1 MISGQRSSRPRGI
14 GFCGVLIALW
24 GNLTAPAHAQTTTYR
39 LVLVQPDN
47 AELIPRVEG
56 QTRDL
61 GVTLQVAPSGWS
73 SGSAEQAARV
83 ATERGADFV
92 ARVQR
97 SSQGVLEVRVY
108 AARQRSLRARKVPSH
123 ARSDRLTTSAEL
135 EAAALVLRGELSA
148 LIEAERE
155 AATTAAPGG
164 TPSTGVGGS
173 GGSGA
178 PPTAAGTTGGGVS
191 DGSRSQQLPSS
202 AGATKPA
209 APKLSEP
216 EPAPTQAEDEDEEV
230 DEADEPEERE
240 EPSQPLENYSARTT
254 TWTLRGGARVST
266 PLESKVAVA
275 ALVGGRAQLLPFLE
289 VGLALSTALPI
300 ELGDQN
306 VRIAIWRSSFTAE
319 ALAVF
324 PVGPRLRALIGIDL
338 GAVLYARSTDVV
350 AKGYSAAG
358 STGAWSAT
366 LGAQGELQWLL
377 TRQFGVALG
386 VGLAYL
392 PQKTRFAYTGESPQP
407 DEIAALRSLEPH
419 ATASLFGLF
428 GD

>member
-24 GNLTAPAHAQTTTYR
+24 GNLTAPAHAQTNTYR

-47 AELIPRVEG
+47 SELIPRVEG

-61 GVTLQVAPSGWS
+61 GVTLQIAPSGWS

-108 AARQRSLRARKVPSH
+108 AARLRSLRARNVPSH

-164 TPSTGVGGS
+164 TPSAGGS
-173 GGSGA
+173 GGSSGS
-178 PPTAAGTTGGGVS
+178 PPTAAGTTGGGAS
-191 DGSRSQQLPSS
+191 GGSRSQQLPSS
-202 AGATKPA
+202 AGTKKPLA
-209 APKLSEP
+209 AQREP
-216 EPAPTQAEDEDEEV
+216 EPAPTDAEDEDEEV
-230 DEADEPEERE
+230 EEADEPDEPEE
-240 EPSQPLENYSARTT
+240 PLENYSARTS

-266 PLESKVAVA
+266 PLESKVAVG
-275 ALVGGRAQLLPFLE
+275 ALIGGRVQLLPFLE
-289 VGLALSTALPI
+289 VGLELSTALPI
-300 ELGDQN
+300 TLEDQK
-306 VRIAIWRSSFTAE
+306 VRIAIWRNSFTAE

-338 GAVLYARSTDVV
+338 GAVLYARSTARVLE
-350 AKGYSAAG
+350 GYSAAG

-366 LGAQGELQWLL
+366 LGAQAELQWLL
-377 TRQFGVALG
+377 ARRFGVALA

-392 PQKTRFAYTGESPQP
+392 PQRTRFAYTGDGPQP

-419 ATASLFGLF
+419 ATASLFGMF